1 MHPNLQKSNTPR
13 PDFLPAGQALARRR
27 RKGVSRAGG
36 VVRLSPPVSNIAPR
50 TAIERPR
57 RHASSSGA
65 ISFVGDAALVSGL
78 RAGQPAAVRVF
89 YDRYAPL
96 VRRLLG
102 RVLGAERELADL
114 HHDVFVRA
122 LGSLKDLRDPDA
134 LKAWISAITV
144 FTARSA
150 IQRRSR
156 RRWLSFFAP
165 EDLPEPETPAVSGE
179 VSEAL
184 RSTYATLDK
193 LPADERIAFALRFI
207 DGMEL
212 TEVAD
217 ACGVSLATIKRRL
230 ARAEDRFTSIAREHP
245 VLKEWVERGSRWGS

>member
-1 MHPNLQKSNTPR
+1 
-13 PDFLPAGQALARRR
+13 
-27 RKGVSRAGG
+27 
-36 VVRLSPPVSNIAPR
+36 VRLSPPVSNVAPR
-50 TAIERPR
+50 TTIELPR
-57 RHASSSGA
+57 RSASSGGA
-65 ISFVGDAALVSGL
+65 VSFVGDTALVSGL
-78 RAGQPAAVRVF
+78 RAGQPAAIAAF

-96 VRRLLG
+96 VLRLLG

-122 LGSLKDLRDPDA
+122 LGSLKDIRDPGA
-134 LKAWISAITV
+134 LKAWISSITV

-156 RRWLSFFAP
+156 RRWLSFLAP
-165 EDLPEPETPAVSGE
+165 EELPEPEAPTSSGE

-184 RSTYATLDK
+184 RATYAVLGE
-193 LPADERIAFALRFI
+193 LPPDERIAFALRFI

-217 ACGVSLATIKRRL
+217 ACDVSLATIKRRL
-230 ARAEDRFTSIAREHP
+230 ARAEDRFTAIAREHP
-245 VLKEWVERGSRWGS
+245 VLQEWLERGSRWGS